1 MKTGTELTLEIEA
14 LAFGGKGLSRVD
26 GFVIFV
32 ENALPGQLVRA
43 KIRKKRKGY
52 AEARTIE
59 VLQASPEQVS
69 PRCLHFGECGGC
81 RLQNLAYDSQLKYK
95 RAQVADSLKHI
106 GGIESST
113 VLPALASPEQFYYR
127 NKMEYSFGRER
138 WLSKSEIDSDA
149 FRKPRDFALGLHVP
163 GRFDRILDLDECF
176 LQSPESVNVLAY
188 VRQYIVAAGVP
199 AYSTKDQSGFWRHLV
214 VRQTRNTHQMMINL
228 VTADDSGNEKH
239 VRGLAERLTQE
250 FDFISTII
258 HSVNRKKA
266 EVATGD
272 EEYVLFGPGYI
283 EEQIG
288 QWVFRI
294 SANSFFQANTR
305 GTEMLYERIIEFG
318 ALNKEDIVFD
328 LYSGVGTIAIYIST
342 HVKQVVG
349 FEVVGAAVE
358 DAWQNCRLNGV
369 DNCRFVS
376 GDLRSSLNSAIGSG
390 QAAAHVVVVDP
401 PRAGMHEQVVRELL
415 NLRPERFVYVSCNPT
430 TFARDA
436 AILCH
441 RDYELQIVQP
451 VDMFPMTAH
460 VELVGSFRVR

>member
-1 MKTGTELTLEIEA
+1 
-14 LAFGGKGLSRVD
+14 
-26 GFVIFV
+26 
-32 ENALPGQLVRA
+32 
-43 KIRKKRKGY
+43 
-52 AEARTIE
+52 
-59 VLQASPEQVS
+59 
-69 PRCLHFGECGGC
+69 
-81 RLQNLAYDSQLKYK
+81 
-95 RAQVADSLKHI
+95 
-106 GGIESST
+106 
-113 VLPALASPEQFYYR
+113 
-127 NKMEYSFGRER
+127 
-138 WLSKSEIDSDA
+138 
-149 FRKPRDFALGLHVP
+149 
-163 GRFDRILDLDECF
+163 
-176 LQSPESVNVLAY
+176 
-188 VRQYIVAAGVP
+188 
-199 AYSTKDQSGFWRHLV
+199 
-214 VRQTRNTHQMMINL
+214 MMINL